1 MNSIFSLLL
10 VSMMK
15 RIDEMVPEIRWIDQ
29 DFGQLEHYEERP
41 PVAFPCVLI
50 DFNQTSYDQELMQV
64 QMGTLNINIRLA
76 FAPFSNSS
84 SITPDFVQSKALQ
97 YYDIEMR
104 LYQALQG
111 WNPESDICQPLVRIS
126 ASNER
131 REDPLR
137 VRTLVFTTAFED
149 SSAQKVYTKVP
160 RPALVE
166 EYHKDVI

>member
-10 VSMMK
+10 VAMMK
-15 RIDEMVPEIRWIDQ
+15 RITDMVPEIRWIDQ
-29 DFGQLEHYEERP
+29 DFGQLGHYEERP
-41 PVAFPCVLI
+41 PVSFPCVLI
-50 DFNQTSYDQELMQV
+50 DFNQTTYEQEFMQV
-64 QMGTLNINIRLA
+64 QMGLLNINIRLA

-84 SITPDFVQSKALQ
+84 AITPEYVQQKALQ
-97 YYDIEMR
+97 FYEIEMR

-111 WNPESDICQPLVRIS
+111 WNPDSDICQPLVRIS

-149 SSAQKVYTKVP
+149 NSAQKVYTKVP

-166 EYHKDVI
+166 EYYKTV